1 MMGGLCS
8 KTSDSHKKRSSSARN
23 TKHGSGRL
31 MNHPTKSV
39 ESMKNQTKLL
49 PSQVLEST
57 NGILHG
63 PANMKSSSVKD
74 ELSVTKIGSD
84 SDEIYDGI
92 PRYPRAHSQKSRST
106 RTKEGLGRAGTLGLE
121 KAVKVLDT
129 LGSSMT
135 NLNRHSGFAAGVTVK
150 GNEVSILAFE
160 VANTIVKGYSLM
172 ESVSDSKV
180 QQLKDIV
187 LSSEGVQYLVSKDM
201 DELLKMV
208 TADKREELKIFAGEV
223 IRFGNRCKDPQWH
236 NLDRYF
242 EKHNREPPRQ
252 LREETDSAMQHFM
265 TLVHHTAELYQ
276 ELNALDKMEQDHQ
289 HKHQNEN
296 NSNTTQKGEALPTV
310 RVELKDQKKK
320 VKALK
325 KKSLWSKSMEEVM
338 EKLVDIVLFLN
349 REINNAFGGT
359 TANTE
364 SNGPLSIQRRLGPSG
379 LSLHYSNIIQQ
390 IDSIVA
396 RSTPVPSSTREFL
409 YQNLP
414 PCIKSSLRSKLQTF
428 HVKEELTVPEIKT
441 EMEKTLRWLAPI
453 ATNTSKA
460 HHGFGWVGEWASMR
474 TEVNQKQNGPI
485 EITRIETLHYADKKK
500 TDDCIIQ
507 LLLWLNYMTKQLKVS
522 PMISPKQ
529 GKPQEKAQQS
539 TTTPTDQP
547 SPNTD
552 RPSPK
557 EVIEDRD
564 MLRDISNRTKTLGLS
579 KSQNYECTQFRL
591 RKNDRLT
598 RSISQWP
605 ASKHDSFLPLK
616 TLCSSLPVT
625 DLKLE
630 KERSMDAIDGIHTT
644 VPCN

>member
-1 MMGGLCS
+1 MGGLCS
-8 KTSDSHKKRSSSARN
+8 KTSESDKRSSTAHN
-23 TKHGSGRL
+23 TKHGSGRS
-31 MNHPTKSV
+31 MNPPPKLKQSI
-39 ESMKNQTKLL
+39 KNQTKLL
-49 PSQVLEST
+49 PSEVLEST
-57 NGILHG
+57 DAKLQQPKKN
-63 PANMKSSSVKD
+63 KSSTVKD
-74 ELSVTKIGSD
+74 ESSLTKIGSD

-92 PRYPRAHSQKSRST
+92 PRYPRANSQKSRST
-106 RTKEGLGRAGTLGLE
+106 RTKEGLGRAGTFGIE

-135 NLNRHSGFAAGVTVK
+135 NLNRNSGFAAGVTVK

-180 QQLKDIV
+180 QQLKEVV

-208 TADKREELKIFAGEV
+208 TEDKREELKIFAGEV

-242 EKHNREPPRQ
+242 EKHNKDPPRQ

-265 TLVHHTAELYQ
+265 TLVHHTADLYQ
-276 ELNALDKMEQDHQ
+276 ELNTLDKMEQEHQ
-289 HKHQNEN
+289 PKHQNEN
-296 NSNTTQKGEALPTV
+296 KLNATQKGEALSTLKL
-310 RVELKDQKKK
+310 ELKEQKKK
-320 VKALK
+320 VKDLK

-349 REINNAFGGT
+349 REINNAFCGT
-359 TANTE
+359 NANNE

-379 LSLHYSNIIQQ
+379 LSLHYANIVQQ

-396 RSTPVPSSTREFL
+396 RSTSVPSSTREFL

-441 EMEKTLRWLAPI
+441 EMEKTLHWLAPI

-460 HHGFGWVGEWASMR
+460 HHGFGWVGEWATR

-500 TDDCIIQ
+500 TDDCILQ

-522 PMISPKQ
+522 PMISQ
-529 GKPQEKAQQS
+529 NRGKPQEKAQQS
-539 TTTPTDQP
+539 VTNPTNHP
-547 SPNTD
+547 PPTV
-552 RPSPK
+552 
-557 EVIEDRD
+557 VIKDRD
-564 MLRDISNRTKTLGLS
+564 MLRDISNRTRTLGLS

-598 RSISQWP
+598 KSISHWP
-605 ASKHDSFLPLK
+605 ASKNDGFIHLK
-616 TLCSSLPVT
+616 VLCSSLPMA
-625 DLKLE
+625 DFKLE
-630 KERSMDAIDGIHTT
+630 KERSMDAIDGMYTIGS
-644 VPCN
+644 CN

>member
-1 MMGGLCS
+1 MGGLCS
-8 KTSDSHKKRSSSARN
+8 KKTSGSHKRSSSAHN
-23 TKHGSGRL
+23 TKHGSGRSI
-31 MNHPTKSV
+31 NHPPKLI

-57 NGILHG
+57 DAESQEPTKI
-63 PANMKSSSVKD
+63 KSSTVKD
-74 ELSVTKIGSD
+74 ESSLTKIGSD

-106 RTKEGLGRAGTLGLE
+106 RTKEGLGRAGTLGFE

-135 NLNRHSGFAAGVTVK
+135 NLNRNSGFAAGVTVK
-150 GNEVSILAFE
+150 GSEVSILAFE

-242 EKHNREPPRQ
+242 EKPNREPPRQ

-276 ELNALDKMEQDHQ
+276 ELNTLDKMEQEHQ

-296 NSNTTQKGEALPTV
+296 NSNATQKGEALSTV
-310 RVELKDQKKK
+310 RLELKDQKKK

-325 KKSLWSKSMEEVM
+325 KKSLWCKSMEEVM

-349 REINNAFGGT
+349 REINNAFSGT
-359 TANTE
+359 NANTE
-364 SNGPLSIQRRLGPSG
+364 STGPLSIQRRLGPSG
-379 LSLHYSNIIQQ
+379 LSLHYANIVQQ

-396 RSTPVPSSTREFL
+396 RSTSVPSSTREFL

-414 PCIKSSLRSKLQTF
+414 PSIKSSLRSKVQTF

-485 EITRIETLHYADKKK
+485 EITRIETLHYADKQK
-500 TDDCIIQ
+500 TDDCILQ
-507 LLLWLNYMTKQLKVS
+507 LLLWLNHMTKQLKVS
-522 PMISPKQ
+522 PVISPKQ
-529 GKPQEKAQQS
+529 GKQQEKEQQS
-539 TTTPTDQP
+539 TTKPTNHP
-547 SPNTD
+547 PPT
-552 RPSPK
+552 
-557 EVIEDRD
+557 EVIEDKD
-564 MLRDISNRTKTLGLS
+564 MLRDISNRTRTLGLS
-579 KSQNYECTQFRL
+579 KSQNYECTKFRL

-598 RSISQWP
+598 KSISHWP
-605 ASKHDSFLPLK
+605 ASKNDSFISLK
-616 TLCSSLPVT
+616 TLCSGLPVA

-630 KERSMDAIDGIHTT
+630 KKRSMDAVDGMYTNT
-644 VPCN
+644 SVSCN